1 MIKTTMKKV
10 TGLAAI
16 EGHLLRRRYF
26 DQEVLAHVA
35 ERIKQG
41 ELGHTGE
48 LVLAVEAV
56 MPSHE
61 SDPHCRALEVYG
73 RLRVWD
79 TPLNSGVLLYIALD
93 KQAIEIIA
101 DRGISATNEQWQGIC
116 ESLQHRFSQAD
127 YIDAL
132 MDAIDAIQVLL
143 TEHAPAGDTEVNV
156 LPDEP
161 VVL

>member
-10 TGLAAI
+10 TGWTAI

-56 MPSHE
+56 MPRHE
-61 SDPHCRALEVYG
+61 SEPRCRALEVYG

-79 TPLNSGVLLYIALD
+79 TPLNSGVLLYLALD

-101 DRGISATNEQWQGIC
+101 DRGITATNEQWQAVC
-116 ESLQHRFSQAD
+116 EQLQHRFAQAD

-132 MDAIDAIQVLL
+132 MDSIDAIQVILK
-143 TEHAPAGDTEVNV
+143 EHAPAGDTEVNV